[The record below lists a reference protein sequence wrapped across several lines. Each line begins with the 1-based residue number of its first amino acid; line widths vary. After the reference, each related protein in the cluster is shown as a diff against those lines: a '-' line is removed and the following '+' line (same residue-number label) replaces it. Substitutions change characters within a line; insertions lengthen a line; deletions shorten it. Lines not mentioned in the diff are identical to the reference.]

1 MVIATPVHPEGPR
14 YAAPIAYFSGVWMG
28 SHVWRQAASYLAHRG
43 WAGTLLD
50 TRAVKGGIAARAAA
64 AAEHLRALPAAPVL
78 VGHDAGALVALATA
92 TRIDVPALVLVSPLS
107 PGAPGTHA
115 VAWSPGL
122 VWSLLRRRPVPA
134 PVGSHGDAF
143 FAGLSPDV
151 RRTVGSEDPRLLAEL
166 ARRSRIGRPT
176 PMPPTLVLR
185 GGADPVLS
193 RDDAG
198 RVASDL
204 GAQLDEIADQG
215 HWPLASIAWQECV
228 HRMHRWLVQRLGAPN
243 LELYAEAM
251 AERGEDPDE
260 P

>member
-28 SHVWRQAASYLAHRG
+28 SQVWRQAASYLAHRG

-50 TRAVKGGIAARAAA
+50 TRAVAGGIAARAAA

-78 VGHDAGALVALATA
+78 VGHDAGALVALAA
-92 TRIDVPALVLVSPLS
+92 AALIDVPALVLVSPLS

-115 VAWSPGL
+115 IAWSPGL
-122 VWSLLRRRPVPA
+122 VWSLIRRRSVP
-134 PVGSHGDAF
+134 PPKGSHAEAF
-143 FAGLSPDV
+143 FAGLLPEA
-151 RRTVGSEDPRLLAEL
+151 RRTAGSEHPRLLAEL
-166 ARRSRIGRPT
+166 ARRTRIRRPT
-176 PMPPTLVLR
+176 AMPPTLVLR

-193 RDDAG
+193 RDDAR

-204 GAQLDEIADQG
+204 GAELHEIAEQG
-215 HWPLASIAWQECV
+215 HWPLASPAWQECV

-251 AERGEDPDE
+251 ADRGDDPDE